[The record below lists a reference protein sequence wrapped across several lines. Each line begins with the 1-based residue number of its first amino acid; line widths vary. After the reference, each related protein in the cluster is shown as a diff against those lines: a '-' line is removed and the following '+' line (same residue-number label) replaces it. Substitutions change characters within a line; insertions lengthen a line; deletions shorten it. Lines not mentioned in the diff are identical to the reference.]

1 MAGFLLRQTLLGEA
15 AEVEVGRRALLALL
29 GMAALVVLQA
39 EVVAVEDRPILAL
52 LALVVTVE
60 AVL

>member
-1 MAGFLLRQTLLGEA
+1 M
-15 AEVEVGRRALLALL
+15 VRRVLLALL
-29 GMAALVVLQA
+29 GMAALVALQA